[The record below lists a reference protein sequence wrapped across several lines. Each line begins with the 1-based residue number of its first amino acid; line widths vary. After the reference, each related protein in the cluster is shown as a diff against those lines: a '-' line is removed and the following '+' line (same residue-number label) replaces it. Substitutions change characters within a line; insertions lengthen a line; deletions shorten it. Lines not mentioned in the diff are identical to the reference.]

1 MKMTK
6 NDVKAEVVIIGAGP
20 GGYAAAF
27 HAADLGKQVT
37 LIDPKENPG
46 GVCLYHGCIPTKAL
60 LHVASVKEEAHHAKE
75 WGMDFKSVTLDIKKV
90 RDWKQKVVNQLTGG
104 LGQLSKSRKINYIRG
119 KAKFKG
125 ENTLF
130 VDPHDGSQYE
140 LAFKQVIIA
149 TGARAAALPG
159 IEFDHERILNAEA
172 ALELND
178 MTGKLLVVG
187 AGYIGLE
194 MSVIFNALGANVSI
208 IELTSGIM
216 PGLDQDLANVF
227 KKSRPDLMER
237 IRFETKVTAVKK
249 AGKKLKVTFEDK
261 SGKSQTETFDKMLV
275 SIGEKPNTE
284 NIGLPEAGIE
294 TDQWNFIK
302 VNEFRQTNK
311 KHIYAIGDVAG
322 QPLLA
327 HKASH
332 EGRVAAE
339 HIAGEKTAYEP
350 KAIPGIVF
358 TEPELAWVGLT
369 EKEAKEQGREVTVT
383 KFPWSASG
391 RATAMGES
399 IGLTKLIIDPKT
411 ERLLGAGFAGKGA
424 GHLIPEATLA
434 IEMGAVAKD
443 LELTIHPH
451 PTMSETIME
460 AAEMFYGQATHSY
473 KRKRKR

>member
-1 MKMTK
+1 MTK
-6 NDVKAEVVIIGAGP
+6 KQDKTEVVIIGAGP

-27 HAADLGKQVT
+27 HAADLGKEVT

-60 LHVASVKEEAHHAKE
+60 LHVASVKEEAYHAKE
-75 WGMDFKSVTLDIKKV
+75 WGMDFKSVSLDINKV
-90 RDWKQKVVNQLTGG
+90 REWKQKVVKQLTGG
-104 LGQLSKSRKINYIRG
+104 LGQLSKSRKINYVRG
-119 KAKFKG
+119 TARFKNDTSLTI
-125 ENTLF
+125 E
-130 VDPHDGSQYE
+130 PHEGDKYE
-140 LAFKQVIIA
+140 LAFEKAIIA
-149 TGARAAALPG
+149 TGARAASLPG
-159 IEFDHERILNAEA
+159 VDFDHERILSAEA
-172 ALELND
+172 ALEMND
-178 MTGKLLVVG
+178 MLGDLLVVG

-194 MSVIFNALGANVSI
+194 MSVIFHALGANVSI

-216 PGLDQDLANVF
+216 PGLDEDLASVF
-227 KKSRPDLMER
+227 KKSRPDLMDR
-237 IRFETKVTAVKK
+237 IRFETKVTSVKK
-249 AGKKLKVTFEDK
+249 SGKKLKVTFEDK
-261 SGKSQTETFDKMLV
+261 EGKSKTESFDKMLV

-284 NIGLPEAGIE
+284 NLGLADAGIE
-294 TDQWNFIK
+294 IDQRNFVK

-322 QPLLA
+322 LPLLA

-339 HIAGEKTAYEP
+339 HISGEKTAYEP

-369 EKEAKEQGREVTVT
+369 EKEAKEQERKVVVT

-391 RATAMGES
+391 RATTLGEN
-399 IGLTKLIIDPKT
+399 IGLTKLIIDPET

-424 GHLIPEATLA
+424 GSLVPEATLA

-451 PTMSETIME
+451 PTLSETIME

-473 KRKRKR
+473 KRKR

>member
-1 MKMTK
+1 
-6 NDVKAEVVIIGAGP
+6 
-20 GGYAAAF
+20 
-27 HAADLGKQVT
+27 
-37 LIDPKENPG
+37 
-46 GVCLYHGCIPTKAL
+46 
-60 LHVASVKEEAHHAKE
+60 
-75 WGMDFKSVTLDIKKV
+75 
-90 RDWKQKVVNQLTGG
+90 
-104 LGQLSKSRKINYIRG
+104 
-119 KAKFKG
+119 
-125 ENTLF
+125 
-130 VDPHDGSQYE
+130 
-140 LAFKQVIIA
+140 
-149 TGARAAALPG
+149 
-159 IEFDHERILNAEA
+159 
-172 ALELND
+172 
-178 MTGKLLVVG
+178 
-187 AGYIGLE
+187 
-194 MSVIFNALGANVSI
+194 
-208 IELTSGIM
+208 
-216 PGLDQDLANVF
+216 
-227 KKSRPDLMER
+227 MER

-249 AGKKLKVTFEDK
+249 AGKKLKATFEDRN
-261 SGKSQTETFDKMLV
+261 GESQTETFDKMLV

-311 KHIYAIGDVAG
+311 NHIYAIGDVAG

-369 EKEAKEQGREVTVT
+369 EKEAKDQGREVTVT

-473 KRKRKR
+473 KRKRK

>member
-1 MKMTK
+1 MTK
-6 NDVKAEVVIIGAGP
+6 KQDKTEVVIIGAGP

-27 HAADLGKQVT
+27 HAADLGKEVT

-60 LHVASVKEEAHHAKE
+60 LHVASVKEEAYHAKE
-75 WGMDFKSVTLDIKKV
+75 WGMDFKSVSLDINKV
-90 RDWKQKVVNQLTGG
+90 REWKQKVVKQLTGG
-104 LGQLSKSRKINYIRG
+104 LGQLSKSRKINYVRG
-119 KAKFKG
+119 TARFKNDTSLTI
-125 ENTLF
+125 E
-130 VDPHDGSQYE
+130 PHKGDKYE
-140 LAFKQVIIA
+140 LAFENAIIA
-149 TGARAAALPG
+149 TGARAASLPG
-159 IEFDHERILNAEA
+159 VDFDHERILSAEA
-172 ALELND
+172 ALEMND
-178 MTGKLLVVG
+178 MLGDLLVVG

-194 MSVIFNALGANVSI
+194 MSVIFHALGANVSI

-227 KKSRPDLMER
+227 KKSRPDLMDR

-249 AGKKLKVTFEDK
+249 SGKKLKVTFEDK
-261 SGKSQTETFDKMLV
+261 EGKSKTESFDKMLV

-284 NIGLPEAGIE
+284 NLGLVDAGIE
-294 TDQWNFIK
+294 IDQRNFIK

-311 KHIYAIGDVAG
+311 KQIYAIGDVAG

-339 HIAGEKTAYEP
+339 HISGEKTAYEP

-391 RATAMGES
+391 RATTLGEN
-399 IGLTKLIIDPKT
+399 IGLTKLIIDPET
-411 ERLLGAGFAGKGA
+411 ERILGAGFAGKGA
-424 GHLIPEATLA
+424 GSLVPEATLA

-451 PTMSETIME
+451 PTLSETIME

-473 KRKRKR
+473 KRKR

>member
-1 MKMTK
+1 MTK
-6 NDVKAEVVIIGAGP
+6 KQDKTEVVIIGAGP

-27 HAADLGKQVT
+27 HAADLGKEVT

-60 LHVASVKEEAHHAKE
+60 LHVASVKEEAYHAKE
-75 WGMDFKSVTLDIKKV
+75 WGMDFKSVSLDINKV
-90 RDWKQKVVNQLTGG
+90 REWKQKVVKQLTGG
-104 LGQLSKSRKINYIRG
+104 LGQLSKSRKINYVRG
-119 KAKFKG
+119 TARFKNDTSLTI
-125 ENTLF
+125 E
-130 VDPHDGSQYE
+130 PHKGDKYE
-140 LAFKQVIIA
+140 LAFEKAIIA
-149 TGARAAALPG
+149 TGARAASLPG
-159 IEFDHERILNAEA
+159 VDFDHERILSAEA
-172 ALELND
+172 ALEMND
-178 MTGKLLVVG
+178 MLGDLLVVG

-194 MSVIFNALGANVSI
+194 MSVIFHALGANVSI

-227 KKSRPDLMER
+227 KKSRPDLMDR

-249 AGKKLKVTFEDK
+249 SGKKLKVTFEDK
-261 SGKSQTETFDKMLV
+261 EGKSKTESFDKMLV

-284 NIGLPEAGIE
+284 NLGLVDAGIE
-294 TDQWNFIK
+294 IDQRNFIK

-311 KHIYAIGDVAG
+311 KQIYAIGDVAG

-339 HIAGEKTAYEP
+339 HISGEKTAYEP

-391 RATAMGES
+391 RATTLGEN
-399 IGLTKLIIDPKT
+399 IGLTKLIIDPET
-411 ERLLGAGFAGKGA
+411 ERILGAGFAGKGA
-424 GHLIPEATLA
+424 GSLVPEATLA

-451 PTMSETIME
+451 PTLSETIME

-473 KRKRKR
+473 KRKR

>member
-1 MKMTK
+1 
-6 NDVKAEVVIIGAGP
+6 
-20 GGYAAAF
+20 
-27 HAADLGKQVT
+27 
-37 LIDPKENPG
+37 
-46 GVCLYHGCIPTKAL
+46 
-60 LHVASVKEEAHHAKE
+60 
-75 WGMDFKSVTLDIKKV
+75 
-90 RDWKQKVVNQLTGG
+90 
-104 LGQLSKSRKINYIRG
+104 
-119 KAKFKG
+119 
-125 ENTLF
+125 
-130 VDPHDGSQYE
+130 
-140 LAFKQVIIA
+140 
-149 TGARAAALPG
+149 
-159 IEFDHERILNAEA
+159 
-172 ALELND
+172 
-178 MTGKLLVVG
+178 LLVVG

-194 MSVIFNALGANVSI
+194 MSVIFHALGANVSI

-227 KKSRPDLMER
+227 KKSRTDLMER
-237 IRFETKVTAVKK
+237 IRFETKVTSVKK
-249 AGKKLKVTFEDK
+249 SGKKLKVTFEDK
-261 SGKSQTETFDKMLV
+261 NGKSETATFDKMLV
-275 SIGEKPNTE
+275 SIGEKPNTD
-284 NIGLPEAGIE
+284 NLGLKEAGIE
-294 TDQWNFIK
+294 IDQKNFIK

-339 HIAGEKTAYEP
+339 HISGEKTAYEP

-369 EKEAKEQGREVTVT
+369 EKEAKEQDRKVVVT

-391 RATAMGES
+391 RATTLGEN
-399 IGLTKLIIDPKT
+399 IGLTKLIIDPET

-424 GHLIPEATLA
+424 GSLVPEATLA

-451 PTMSETIME
+451 PTLSETIME

-473 KRKRKR
+473 KRKR

>member
-1 MKMTK
+1 MTK
-6 NDVKAEVVIIGAGP
+6 KKDKADLVIIGAGP

-27 HAADLGKQVT
+27 HAADLGKEVT

-60 LHVASVKEEAHHAKE
+60 LHVASVKEEAYHAKE
-75 WGMDFKSVTLDIKKV
+75 WGMDFKSVSLDINKV
-90 RDWKQKVVNQLTGG
+90 REWKQKVVKQLTGG
-104 LGQLSKSRKINYIRG
+104 LGQLSKSRKINYVRG
-119 KAKFKG
+119 TARFKSDTSLTI
-125 ENTLF
+125 E
-130 VDPHDGSQYE
+130 PHKGDNYE
-140 LAFKQVIIA
+140 LAFEKAIIA
-149 TGARAAALPG
+149 TGARAASLPG
-159 IEFDHERILNAEA
+159 VDFDHENILNAEA
-172 ALELND
+172 ALEMND
-178 MTGKLLVVG
+178 MLGDLLVVG

-194 MSVIFNALGANVSI
+194 MSVIFHALGANVSI

-216 PGLDQDLANVF
+216 PGLDTDLANVF
-227 KKSRPDLMER
+227 KKSRTDLMER
-237 IRFETKVTAVKK
+237 IRFETKVTSVKK
-249 AGKKLKVTFEDK
+249 SGKKLKVTFEDK
-261 SGKSQTETFDKMLV
+261 EGKSKTETFDKMLV

-284 NIGLPEAGIE
+284 HIGLKEAGIE
-294 TDQWNFIK
+294 TDQRNFIQ
-302 VNEFRQTNK
+302 VNEYRQTNK
-311 KHIYAIGDVAG
+311 KNIYAIGDVAG

-339 HIAGEKTAYEP
+339 HVAGEKTAYEP

-369 EKEAKEQGREVTVT
+369 EKEAKEQGRKVAVT

-391 RATAMGES
+391 RATTLGEN
-399 IGLTKLIIDPKT
+399 IGLTKLIIDPET

-424 GHLIPEATLA
+424 GSLVPEATLA

-451 PTMSETIME
+451 PTLSETIME

-473 KRKRKR
+473 KRKR

>member
-1 MKMTK
+1 MTK
-6 NDVKAEVVIIGAGP
+6 KVDKAEVVVIGAGP

-27 HAADLGKQVT
+27 HAADLGKKVT

-60 LHVASVKEEAHHAKE
+60 LHVASVKEDAFHAKE
-75 WGMDFKSVTLDIKKV
+75 WGMDFKSISLDIKKV
-90 RDWKQKVVNQLTGG
+90 REWKQKVVKQLTGG
-104 LGQLSKSRKINYIRG
+104 LGQLSKSRRINYIRG
-119 KAKFKG
+119 MAKFKDDH
-125 ENTLF
+125 TLI
-130 VDPHDGSQYE
+130 VEPRDGSQYE
-140 LAFKQVIIA
+140 MSFDKLIVA
-149 TGARAAALPG
+149 TGARAASLPG
-159 IEFDHERILNAEA
+159 IEFDNELILNAEA

-178 MTGKLLVVG
+178 MLGKLLVVG

-194 MSVIFNALGANVSI
+194 MSVIFHALGANVSI

-216 PGLDQDLANVF
+216 PGIDQDLANVF
-227 KKSRPDLMER
+227 KKSRTDLMER
-237 IRFETKVTAVKK
+237 IRFETKVTFVKK
-249 AGKKLKVTFEDK
+249 TGKKLKVTFEDK
-261 SGKSQTETFDKMLV
+261 EGKSQTETFDKMLV

-284 NIGLPEAGIE
+284 NLGLEEAGIE
-294 TDQWNFIK
+294 IDQKNFIK
-302 VNEFRQTNK
+302 VNEFRQTSK

-391 RATAMGES
+391 RATTLGEN
-399 IGLTKLIIDPKT
+399 IGLTKLIIDPKS

-424 GHLIPEATLA
+424 GNLVPEATLA

-473 KRKRKR
+473 KRKR

>member
-1 MKMTK
+1 MTK
-6 NDVKAEVVIIGAGP
+6 KQDKTEVVIIGAGP

-27 HAADLGKQVT
+27 HAADLGKEVT

-75 WGMDFKSVTLDIKKV
+75 WGMDFKSVSLDINKV
-90 RDWKQKVVNQLTGG
+90 REWKQKVVKQLTGG
-104 LGQLSKSRKINYIRG
+104 LGQLSKSRKINYVRG
-119 KAKFKG
+119 TARFKNDTSLTI
-125 ENTLF
+125 E
-130 VDPHDGSQYE
+130 PHEGDKYE
-140 LAFKQVIIA
+140 LAFEKAIIA
-149 TGARAAALPG
+149 TGARAASLPG
-159 IEFDHERILNAEA
+159 VDFDHERILSAEA
-172 ALELND
+172 ALEMND
-178 MTGKLLVVG
+178 MLGDLLVVG

-194 MSVIFNALGANVSI
+194 MSVIFHALGANVSI

-227 KKSRPDLMER
+227 KKSRPDLMDR
-237 IRFETKVTAVKK
+237 IRFETKVTSVKK
-249 AGKKLKVTFEDK
+249 SGKKLKVTFEDK
-261 SGKSQTETFDKMLV
+261 KGNSKTESFDKMLV

-284 NIGLPEAGIE
+284 NLGLADAGIE
-294 TDQWNFIK
+294 IDQRNFVK

-339 HIAGEKTAYEP
+339 HISGEKTAYEP

-369 EKEAKEQGREVTVT
+369 EKEAKEQDRKVVVT

-391 RATAMGES
+391 RATTLGEN
-399 IGLTKLIIDPKT
+399 IGLTKLIIDPET

-424 GHLIPEATLA
+424 GSLVPEATLA

-451 PTMSETIME
+451 PTLSETIME

-473 KRKRKR
+473 KRKR